1 MCLGR
6 EVNRALEPKAP
17 LWQAGSLPSQ
27 LLYCSACVRACAVG
41 VGVWGVGV
49 GVGVGGWG
57 WGVQC
62 VCGGGGGVG
71 GKMTL
76 CGKGDCVWTS
86 SLTLQHTQQH
96 TTGKT
101 G

>member
-57 WGVQC
+57 WGVQDRGPC
-62 VCGGGGGVG
+62 AEKVTVFGP
-71 GKMTL
+71 
-76 CGKGDCVWTS
+76 
-86 SLTLQHTQQH
+86 HH
-96 TTGKT
+96 
-101 G
+101 